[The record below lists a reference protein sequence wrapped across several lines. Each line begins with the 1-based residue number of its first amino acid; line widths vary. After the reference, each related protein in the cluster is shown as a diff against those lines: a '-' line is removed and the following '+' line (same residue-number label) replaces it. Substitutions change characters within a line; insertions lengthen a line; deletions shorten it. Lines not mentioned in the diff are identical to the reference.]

1 MNRIFIS
8 LLLVSQLPLCAQEV
22 SAELRNNISELISIR
37 AANRQRAIADSL
49 GKAFKPEVYH
59 EQFRKTLL
67 GGTPVEDE
75 DATDCP
81 VATAMANGI
90 LKQFDPQD
98 YDAGGILLRMETHLA
113 TPAPRNEE
121 EEKKAYEANEKL
133 AEEVQKGYRPVLRAR
148 EHAKEKE
155 ILRANAERSSVV
167 QLDFGVQMEVEPG
180 ADTIRNLNRGT
191 TETGVAFYTRTTRRM
206 EWNDLP
212 EAIRL
217 QEDKLPPARSW
228 TFWVPT
234 EAEEKVA
241 EFKQRRTQSEEAR
254 RAELMQKLMGNRKP
268 SGLTRK
274 PVIKEVEEEEEEQEE
289 RPMKKIKVWRDDPA
303 APVKTLPDVVNDM
316 I

>member
-1 MNRIFIS
+1 
-8 LLLVSQLPLCAQEV
+8 
-22 SAELRNNISELISIR
+22 
-37 AANRQRAIADSL
+37 
-49 GKAFKPEVYH
+49 
-59 EQFRKTLL
+59 
-67 GGTPVEDE
+67 
-75 DATDCP
+75 
-81 VATAMANGI
+81 MANGI

-98 YDAGGILLRMETHLA
+98 YDAGGILQRMETHLA

-121 EEKKAYEANEKL
+121 EEKKAYEAYEKL

-180 ADTIRNLNRGT
+180 TDTIRNLNRGT

-241 EFKQRRTQSEEAR
+241 EFKQQRVQSEEAR

-268 SGLTRK
+268 SGLTKK
-274 PVIKEVEEEEEEQEE
+274 PVVKAVEEEEEQEE

>member
-113 TPAPRNEE
+113 TPAPANEE
-121 EEKKAYEANEKL
+121 EEKKAYEQYEKL
-133 AEEVQKGYRPVLRAR
+133 ADQVQKGYRPVLRAR

-155 ILRANAERSSVV
+155 ILRGNAERSSVV

-180 ADTIRNLNRGT
+180 TDTIRNLNRGT

-217 QEDKLPPARSW
+217 QEEKIPAARSW
-228 TFWVPT
+228 TFWVPA
-234 EAEEKVA
+234 EAEEKVT
-241 EFKQRRTQSEEAR
+241 EFKQQQTKNEEAR
-254 RAELMQKLMGNRKP
+254 RAELMQKLLGNRKAA
-268 SGLTRK
+268 TTVKK
-274 PVIKEVEEEEEEQEE
+274 PAKPQQEDDAEEQEE
-289 RPMKKIKVWRDDPA
+289 HTMRKIKVWRDDPA
-303 APVKTLPDVVNDM
+303 APVKTLPDVVSDM

>member
-37 AANRQRAIADSL
+37 AANRQRGIADSL
-49 GKAFKPEVYH
+49 GKAFKSEVYQ

-98 YDAGGILLRMETHLA
+98 YDPAGILQRMETHLA

-121 EEKKAYEANEKL
+121 EEKKAYEAYEKL
-133 AEEVQKGYRPVLRAR
+133 AEAVQKGYRPVLRAR

-155 ILRANAERSSVV
+155 ILRANADRSSVV
-167 QLDFGVQMEVEPG
+167 QLDFGVQMEV
-180 ADTIRNLNRGT
+180 
-191 TETGVAFYTRTTRRM
+191 
-206 EWNDLP
+206 
-212 EAIRL
+212 
-217 QEDKLPPARSW
+217 
-228 TFWVPT
+228 
-234 EAEEKVA
+234 
-241 EFKQRRTQSEEAR
+241 
-254 RAELMQKLMGNRKP
+254 
-268 SGLTRK
+268 
-274 PVIKEVEEEEEEQEE
+274 
-289 RPMKKIKVWRDDPA
+289 
-303 APVKTLPDVVNDM
+303 
-316 I
+316 